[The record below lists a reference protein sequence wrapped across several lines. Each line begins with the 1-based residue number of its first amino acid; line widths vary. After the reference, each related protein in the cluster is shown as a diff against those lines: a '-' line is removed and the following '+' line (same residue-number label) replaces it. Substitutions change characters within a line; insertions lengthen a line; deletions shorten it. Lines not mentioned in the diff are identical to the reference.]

1 MENSILVRFGV
12 KLDDLTAGLDSAKSA
27 VKRDTEAMRDAM
39 DNAGKGGASAMASA
53 FSGIGATV
61 RSTMEGAGGDIG
73 KLGSTATKVAGDM
86 TRGFSA
92 LPGVLG
98 AVGTAAL
105 ALGAAVVGL
114 LALKGAADAAAEY
127 TEEAMKLGRG
137 MAVSATTASVWMAA
151 MADVGASTG
160 ELQAASSGLT
170 RKLKENEDD
179 MNRLGLV
186 TRGANGDLLGMDT
199 IMRNA
204 ISTVNSYKEGTDRNM
219 AAQAIFGR
227 GVAGN
232 SKLLL
237 ANTEVMEQNEAYMR
251 QLGGTVGVESVQAWE
266 AYDSAM
272 DRVSLGMTALR
283 NTIGNAVMPV
293 LGKLGSW
300 LSDILPAAVTVVRG
314 ALGGLMAS
322 FWLVKNGVVVVW
334 ETINAMVTTVAE
346 PIRALAEA
354 IYLVMKGDFAG
365 AKSAL
370 ADIGKNISAAWGTA
384 MDEMVKSSEE
394 SSTRIIA
401 LFNNTDSAGPDG
413 KGNKYTAAPDA
424 PKKEKAEKVTKEKAE
439 KAEPAEKSKMGEW
452 EEANTAAKAYY
463 ELTNSLRVRDL
474 SEDVDYWNARAEEAG
489 QGTADATRS
498 LAKASAAKLAMLKKD
513 GADGRAMSEE
523 VVAEAERA
531 ALSAI
536 ELARQ
541 RSAAD
546 IALGSMTVEQRIEQ
560 ERGFEAE
567 RFNILV
573 MAQTARIAMAEQDPN
588 SAPGALMREKNKM
601 LEVER
606 AYELKK
612 GVLLQQSRI
621 EQDKFAQSFKGSM
634 ESSFAGIL
642 KTFATGTMTIR
653 SLFRSMG
660 KAILDSM
667 IDVFAKIAA
676 KWAATQIANL
686 VMSKTTTA
694 AAISGEA
701 AKAGAGGVASMA
713 AAPFPLNMTAPVFGA
728 AMATLAGSF
737 GVVASAA
744 GGFDIPAGMNPITQ
758 LHQREMVLPAEHAD
772 TIRGLSAGGGGG
784 VDTLHWHGTPD
795 DTIKAKDLAR
805 VLKKMHRNFQF
816 V

>member
-12 KLDDLTAGLDSAKSA
+12 KLDELFTGLDSAKNA
-27 VKRDTEAMRDAM
+27 VKRDTEAMRSTM

-114 LALKGAADAAAEY
+114 LALKGAANAAAEY

-204 ISTVNSYKEGTDRNM
+204 ISTVNSHKEGTDRNM

-272 DRVSLGMTALR
+272 DRVGLGMTALR

-314 ALGGLMAS
+314 ALGGLMAA

-354 IYLVMKGDFAG
+354 IYRVMQGDFAG

-370 ADIGKNISAAWGTA
+370 SDIGKNISAAWGTA

-413 KGNKYTAAPDA
+413 KGKKYTAAPEKE
-424 PKKEKAEKVTKEKAE
+424 KKEKADKA
-439 KAEPAEKSKMGEW
+439 APAEKSKIGEW
-452 EEANTAAKAYY
+452 EAANVSAKAYY
-463 ELTNSLRVRDL
+463 EMTHGLRVRDL
-474 SEDVDYWNARAEEAG
+474 SEDVDYWNARAVEAG
-489 QGTADATRS
+489 QGTADATKA
-498 LAKASAAKLAMLKKD
+498 LAKAAAAKLAMMKKD
-513 GADGRAMSEE
+513 VADGRAMSDEA
-523 VVAEAERA
+523 VSEAERV

-536 ELARQ
+536 DLARQ
-541 RSAAD
+541 RSEAD
-546 IALGSMTVEQRIEQ
+546 ISLGSMTVEQRIAQ

-567 RFNILV
+567 RFSILV
-573 MAQTARIAMAEQDPN
+573 MAQNARIALAEQDPN
-588 SAPGALMREKNKM
+588 IAPAALLREKNKM
-601 LEVER
+601 LEIER
-606 AYELKK
+606 AHELKK
-612 GVLLQQSRI
+612 GALLQQSKI
-621 EQDKFAQSFKGSM
+621 EQGKFAQDFKGNM
-634 ESSFAGIL
+634 ESSFAGII
-642 KTFATGTMTIR
+642 KTFASGTMTIR
-653 SLFRSMG
+653 SLFRNMG

-713 AAPFPLNMTAPVFGA
+713 AAPFPLNMSAPVFGA

-758 LHQREMVLPAEHAD
+758 LHQKEMVLPAEHAD
-772 TIRGLSAGGGGG
+772 TIRGLSAGGVGG
-784 VDTLHWHGTPD
+784 DINI
-795 DTIKAKDLAR
+795 TISGQQLAGGFFMAHQDEL
-805 VLKKMHRNFQF
+805 VAALKRAHRTFKF
-816 V
+816 S